1 MSTRSRH
8 PVATGEIPEQRRIMA
23 VLVLVLAQT
32 MSDAGLTAGITVGAL
47 LAEEV
52 RLHRSRGGY

>member
-8 PVATGEIPEQRRIMA
+8 PVATGEIPEQRRILA
-23 VLVLVLAQT
+23 VLVLAQT